1 MITLIEQRNQ
11 LMQEAGTLISGKT
24 LDKATR
30 RAKFDAMMNDV
41 DILNAKIELEERSNI
56 AGRPPRSQP
65 GTDSATPSEEQRS
78 KDAFHE
84 WMRTG
89 NVSAE
94 NRSIVRDAKER
105 ENRNIGATVGTGAQT
120 TNISSSSVFIPVGM
134 DPLIHSALVSS
145 GNLSANVRSLVTA
158 DGSPIKVATDDDSAS
173 GLTLISPEGT
183 AVTELDPALGGF
195 MSYVSEFTTSLI
207 TVSESELEDSYFDV
221 GAFIQQKFATRVYNG
236 LNRAIQ
242 LGSGNVQSI
251 VTGLA
256 TPASFTTAD
265 GITLASLQQLNAD
278 LDNAYQGNAKY
289 VMTQKTKSNLM
300 SLVDNFGRPLL
311 QADST
316 QTPFNSIFGKQIV
329 ISNSMDNVGATNKI
343 PVLYGDLEASYTL
356 RSIRSGLK
364 ITRLVERYAE
374 LGLVG
379 FIGRARFGSFL
390 TTQSSSPSLIG
401 LKQAA

>member
-11 LMQEAGTLISGKT
+11 LLQESGNLVAGKT
-24 LDKATR
+24 IDKET
-30 RAKFDAMMNDV
+30 RAKFDLMIKDV
-41 DILNAKIELEERSNI
+41 DLLNAKIELEQRSNI
-56 AGRPPRSQP
+56 AGRPPRTQP
-65 GTDSATPSEEQRS
+65 GTDSLTPSEEERS
-78 KDAFHE
+78 KAAFHE

-94 NRSIVRDAKER
+94 NRSIVRDAKETR
-105 ENRNIGATVGTGAQT
+105 TIGATVGTGAQA

-145 GNLSANVRSLVTA
+145 GNLSANVRSYVTA
-158 DGSPIKVATDDDSAS
+158 DGSPIKVATDDDSQS

-183 AVTELDPALGGF
+183 AVTELDPSLGGF

-207 TVSESELEDSYFDV
+207 TVSESELEDSYFSVD
-221 GAFIQQKFATRVYNG
+221 AFIQQKFATRVYNG
-236 LNRAIQ
+236 LNKAIQ

-256 TPASFTTAD
+256 TPASFTTAN
-265 GITLASLQQLNAD
+265 GITLASLQQLNGD
-278 LDNAYQGNAKY
+278 LDNAYQGGAKY
-289 VMTQKTKSNLM
+289 IMSQKTKSSLM
-300 SLVDNFGRPLL
+300 SLVDLFNRPLL

-316 QTPFNSIFGKQIV
+316 QTPFNSIFGKDIV
-329 ISNSMDNVGATNKI
+329 ISNSMDAVGAVGKI
-343 PVLYGDLEASYTL
+343 PVMYGSLEDAYTL

-379 FIGRARFGSFL
+379 FIGRARFGGYL
-390 TTQSSSPSLIG
+390 TTQASSPSLIG
-401 LKQAA
+401 LIQTA